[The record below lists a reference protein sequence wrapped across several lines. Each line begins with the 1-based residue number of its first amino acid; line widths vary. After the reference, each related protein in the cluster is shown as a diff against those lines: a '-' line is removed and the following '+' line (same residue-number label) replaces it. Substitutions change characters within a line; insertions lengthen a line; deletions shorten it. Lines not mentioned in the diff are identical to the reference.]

1 MLNTSPRLL
10 LKPNQLRLLRAIEDH
25 GKLQVAA
32 ESCAMSQPAA
42 SRMLAETER
51 QFGAPLFIRQP
62 TGMEPTEMGRQSL
75 RHARV
80 ILRELDQM
88 GRDATALRE
97 GRAGTL
103 RIGAVTGPAV
113 RFLVSAIRE
122 IKKAAPGADIS
133 VDVLPSRELLDH
145 LVAGDMDFVVG
156 RILPQ
161 FDSRDFDIVPLDDER
176 VHFVVRAGHPLARAP
191 TVTMTEIADAEW
203 IMQQR
208 GAPIREAA
216 LCAFAEVGLSEPANI
231 VSSPS
236 LLFTIA
242 YLAQS
247 NAIAPISDEVAELL
261 IGRPIQAQLARLKV
275 GRVVRVSPYFLLNL
289 RRRPLT
295 PLMRRFRTALLSHVK
310 AGEASEPRDNH
321 HIYDARWL
329 P

>member
-1 MLNTSPRLL
+1 MSNLPPRMM

-25 GKLQVAA
+25 GKLQLAA
-32 ESCAMSQPAA
+32 ETCAVSQPAA

-51 QFGAPLFIRQP
+51 QFGAPLFVRHP
-62 TGMEPTEMGRQSL
+62 TGMEPTEIGRQTL
-75 RHARV
+75 RHART
-80 ILRELDQM
+80 ILRELDHM
-88 GRDATALRE
+88 GRDALALRE

-103 RIGAVTGPAV
+103 HIGAVTGPAV

-122 IKKAAPGADIS
+122 IKRTAPGADIS
-133 VDVLPSRELLDH
+133 VDVMPSRDLLEH

-156 RILPQ
+156 RILPE
-161 FDSRDFDIVPLDDER
+161 FDSRDFDIVPLDEER
-176 VHFVVRAGHPLARAP
+176 VRFLVRADHPLARAP
-191 TVTMTEIADAEW
+191 SVTLTEIADAEW

-216 LCAFAEVGLSEPANI
+216 LAAFADVGLSEPANI

-247 NAIAPISDEVAELL
+247 DAISPISEEVAELL
-261 IGRPIQAQLARLKV
+261 IAHPIRAQLARLKV
-275 GRVVRVSPYFLLNL
+275 GRVVRVSPYYLLNL

-295 PLMRRFRTALLSHVK
+295 PLMLSFRRALL
-310 AGEASEPRDNH
+310 NH
-321 HIYDARWL
+321 ANANGGYEQPHPVGPA
-329 P
+329 